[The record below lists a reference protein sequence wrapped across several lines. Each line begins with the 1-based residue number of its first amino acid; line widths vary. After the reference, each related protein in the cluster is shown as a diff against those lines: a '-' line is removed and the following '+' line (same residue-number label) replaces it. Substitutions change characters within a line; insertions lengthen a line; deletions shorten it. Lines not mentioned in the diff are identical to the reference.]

1 LNLFQL
7 IHLNYL
13 SLGLAKI
20 YTEEGNIE
28 NANDL
33 LLRAMEINQKQ
44 PIISYVLIKDGLFD
58 YN

>member
-1 LNLFQL
+1 M
-7 IHLNYL
+7 NYL